1 MIKSNSIISS
11 TEKAVKNFD
20 NIKESLKGLMD
31 ILRISSPTEN
41 DIYYKLGKDNVINL
55 YHNLIDLILNEDGI
69 RQLRRKLK
77 DSEIKLDIPSADFIQ
92 SKK

>member
-1 MIKSNSIISS
+1 MIKSDSIVSS
-11 TEKAVKNFD
+11 TEKAVKSFD

-41 DIYYKLGKDNVINL
+41 DIYYKLGKDNIIVI

-69 RQLRRKLK
+69 RQLRRKFK
-77 DSEIKLDIPSADFIQ
+77 DSEVKLDIPSTDFIK